1 MNLVTMLLPYSIKN
15 VAKQGEEKYD
25 QRVVNLLRPGGG
37 HFGPAGSLILAVLGV
52 VNLHRPEG
60 GQYDRFFHIE
70 RILVSTN
77 FNFSEER

>member
-1 MNLVTMLLPYSIKN
+1 MLLPHSIKN

-37 HFGPAGSLILAVLGV
+37 QFAPAGGMFLAVLGV

-60 GQYDRFFHIE
+60 GQYDRFFQT
-70 RILVSTN
+70 L
-77 FNFSEER
+77 

>member
-1 MNLVTMLLPYSIKN
+1 MLLPHSIKN

-37 HFGPAGSLILAVLGV
+37 QFAPAGDLFLAVLGV

-60 GQYDRFFHIE
+60 GQYDRFFHKSKE
-70 RILVSTN
+70 SLQNSNTKGTLVL
-77 FNFSEER
+77 

>member
-1 MNLVTMLLPYSIKN
+1 MNLVIMLLPHSIKN

-37 HFGPAGSLILAVLGV
+37 QFAPAGSLFLAVLGV

-60 GQYDRFFHIE
+60 GQYDRFFHSVTE
-70 RILVSTN
+70 N
-77 FNFSEER
+77 CF

>member
-1 MNLVTMLLPYSIKN
+1 MLLPHSIKN

-37 HFGPAGSLILAVLGV
+37 QFAPAGRLFLAVLGV

-60 GQYDRFFHIE
+60 GQYDRFFQ
-70 RILVSTN
+70 VSPYWRF
-77 FNFSEER
+77 FNNHRGS